1 MYKPE
6 ELKELQRKPKIN
18 DISLI
23 VLKRYYAMYLVPFIY
38 TYNIIKPSGDKGRI
52 KLKFNKESFCH
63 LLGLETIAKGSVK
76 YKEISEYRG
85 HKGWNN
91 IENGEI
97 DFKHLKNL
105 NKKKFQSVK
114 AKFVYFYLL
123 PDLIEQPMAVLFD
136 NKRVNPR
143 VKIESEIL
151 FYNKYENA
159 VIHLGIDKNEKE
171 DLYYPRTFFV
181 EKLGKDNVEDIYTV
195 NQIKITVEK
204 EKRIICI

>member
-1 MYKPE
+1 M
-6 ELKELQRKPKIN
+6 
-18 DISLI
+18 
-23 VLKRYYAMYLVPFIY
+23 
-38 TYNIIKPSGDKGRI
+38 
-52 KLKFNKESFCH
+52 
-63 LLGLETIAKGSVK
+63 GLETIAKGSVK

-151 FYNKYENA
+151 FYNKS
-159 VIHLGIDKNEKE
+159 IKGGIT
-171 DLYYPRTFFV
+171 YV
-181 EKLGKDNVEDIYTV
+181 SM
-195 NQIKITVEK
+195 
-204 EKRIICI
+204 

>member
-6 ELKELQRKPKIN
+6 ELKKLQIKPKIN

-23 VLKRYYAMYLVPFIY
+23 VLKRYYSMYLVPFIF
-38 TYNIIKPSGDKGRI
+38 TYNIIKPSGVRSTI
-52 KLKFNKESFCH
+52 KLKFDEKSFCH

-97 DFKHLKNL
+97 DFKRLKDL

-159 VIHLGIDKNEKE
+159 VIHLGIDKNEKD

-195 NQIKITVEK
+195 NQIKIIVEK

>member
-1 MYKPE
+1 M
-6 ELKELQRKPKIN
+6 
-18 DISLI
+18 
-23 VLKRYYAMYLVPFIY
+23 
-38 TYNIIKPSGDKGRI
+38 
-52 KLKFNKESFCH
+52 
-63 LLGLETIAKGSVK
+63 
-76 YKEISEYRG
+76 
-85 HKGWNN
+85 
-91 IENGEI
+91 IEMPTEEI
-97 DFKHLKNL
+97 DEKDWNLEEWKQKYPMDYYKALRILSEASNGVVATKIFKTIYQITRLHVPDVLFKYYSLSNDEEL

-123 PDLIEQPMAVLFD
+123 PDLIEQPIAVLFD

>member
-1 MYKPE
+1 M
-6 ELKELQRKPKIN
+6 
-18 DISLI
+18 
-23 VLKRYYAMYLVPFIY
+23 
-38 TYNIIKPSGDKGRI
+38 
-52 KLKFNKESFCH
+52 
-63 LLGLETIAKGSVK
+63 GLETIAKGSVK

>member
-1 MYKPE
+1 M
-6 ELKELQRKPKIN
+6 
-18 DISLI
+18 
-23 VLKRYYAMYLVPFIY
+23 
-38 TYNIIKPSGDKGRI
+38 
-52 KLKFNKESFCH
+52 
-63 LLGLETIAKGSVK
+63 
-76 YKEISEYRG
+76 
-85 HKGWNN
+85 
-91 IENGEI
+91 
-97 DFKHLKNL
+97 
-105 NKKKFQSVK
+105 
-114 AKFVYFYLL
+114 YFYLL
-123 PDLIEQPMAVLFD
+123 PDLIEQPIAVLFD

>member
-1 MYKPE
+1 MSTKW
-6 ELKELQRKPKIN
+6 KEALRW
-18 DISLI
+18 I
-23 VLKRYYAMYLVPFIY
+23 V
-38 TYNIIKPSGDKGRI
+38 
-52 KLKFNKESFCH
+52 
-63 LLGLETIAKGSVK
+63 
-76 YKEISEYRG
+76 EYRG

-123 PDLIEQPMAVLFD
+123 PDLIEQPIAVLFD